1 MKIIGANLG
10 ETENGMI
17 LNDGGICLLNN
28 EKIVITSEERITRK
42 KYAGGFNKSLKRILD
57 SEKIKIED
65 IDLFVFSSCCE
76 LPRKHINIENY
87 DIPNEK
93 IVYIPSHHLS
103 HAYSTYFSSKF
114 DEAIIMVID
123 NEGNIIK
130 DLGERKFY
138 DNELEHMTY
147 YIGKK
152 NKIEFLERDEV
163 LPNQIGIGDAYRYFT
178 HYIGFPS
185 YVYAGK
191 TMGLAPYGDKEK
203 YNNVKIFDFDD
214 ASGKITCRIENMY
227 ENCNDAIKKFFRNNY
242 NIDIISPRTPIDD
255 IKQEYA
261 DLAYLIQKELEEVL
275 IKKVKYLV
283 KKTGIKKL
291 CIAGGVGLNSVAN
304 ARILKETEIEDI
316 FIVPA
321 AGDTGQCLGNM
332 YYGYYDILKGTK
344 RIPFDSAYLG
354 FSYTDTEIEEEIK
367 KYKDIKYTKY
377 KNFNELNK
385 RVAKDIVGGKIIA
398 RFDGRSEFGPRALGN
413 RSILMDP
420 RKPENKDILNKRV
433 KFRESFRPFAPSV
446 LSEYS
451 TEYFDLEQ
459 ESPYM
464 LLVGKVKK
472 PNIIPAVTHVDTS
485 ARIQTVKKED
495 NLNYYDLINE
505 FYMLTGVPVLLNTSF
520 NINGEPIVETPGDA
534 LNSFATTNIDELA
547 IGLYLVEKKVN
558 L

>member
-1 MKIIGANLG
+1 MKIIGANFG
-10 ETENGMI
+10 ETENGML
-17 LNDGGICLLNN
+17 LNDGGICLFNN
-28 EKIVITSEERITRK
+28 GKMVITSEERITRK
-42 KYAGGFNKSLKRILD
+42 KYVGGFNMSLKRLLD
-57 SEKIKIED
+57 SEKLKIED

-76 LPRKHINIENY
+76 LPRKKINIEKYN
-87 DIPNEK
+87 IPSEK

-103 HAYSTYFSSKF
+103 HAYSTYFSSQF

-123 NEGNIIK
+123 NEGNIIN
-130 DLGERKFY
+130 DLGGKKFY

-147 YIGKK
+147 YIGKQ
-152 NKIEFLERDEV
+152 NNIEFLERDDV
-163 LPNQIGIGDAYRYFT
+163 LSNQIGIGDAYRYFT

-191 TMGLAPYGDKEK
+191 TMGLAPYGNKEK
-203 YNNVKIFDFDD
+203 YSNVKIFDFDD
-214 ASGKITCRIENMY
+214 TTGKISCRIENMY
-227 ENCNDAIKKFFRNNY
+227 ENCDNAIKKFFKDNY
-242 NIDIISPRTPIDD
+242 NIDIIEPRTPIDD
-255 IKQEYA
+255 ITQEYA
-261 DLAYLIQKELEEVL
+261 DLAFLIQNELEEIL

-304 ARILKETEIEDI
+304 ARILKETGIEDI

-321 AGDTGQCLGNM
+321 AGDTGQCLGNV
-332 YYGYYDILKGTK
+332 YYGYYDILKETK
-344 RIPFDSAYLG
+344 RIPFSSVYLG
-354 FSYTDTEIEEEIK
+354 FSYNLKEIEKEIK
-367 KYKDIKYTKY
+367 KNKGIKYTKY
-377 KNFNELNK
+377 KEINELNK
-385 RVAKDIVGGKIIA
+385 RVAKDLVDGKIIA

-420 RKPENKDILNKRV
+420 RKAENKDILNKRV

-446 LSEYS
+446 LYEYS

-464 LLVGKVKK
+464 LLVAKVKR
-472 PNIIPAVTHVDTS
+472 PEIIPAVTHIDMS

-495 NLNYYDLINE
+495 NYNYYDLINE

-520 NINGEPIVETPGDA
+520 NINGEPIVETPEDA
-534 LNSFATTNIDELA
+534 LNSFMTTNIDKLA
-547 IGLYLVEKKVN
+547 IGLYLVEKR
-558 L
+558 

>member
-1 MKIIGANLG
+1 MKIIGANFG
-10 ETENGMI
+10 ETENGML
-17 LNDGGICLLNN
+17 LNDGGICLFNN
-28 EKIVITSEERITRK
+28 GKMVITSEERITRK
-42 KYAGGFNKSLKRILD
+42 KYVGGFNMSLKRLLD
-57 SEKIKIED
+57 SEKLKIED

-76 LPRKHINIENY
+76 LPRKKINIEKYN
-87 DIPNEK
+87 IPSEK

-103 HAYSTYFSSKF
+103 HAYSTYFSSQF

-123 NEGNIIK
+123 NEGNIIN
-130 DLGERKFY
+130 DLGGKKFY

-147 YIGKK
+147 YIGKQ
-152 NKIEFLERDEV
+152 NNIEFLERDDV
-163 LPNQIGIGDAYRYFT
+163 LSNQIGIGDAYRYFT

-191 TMGLAPYGDKEK
+191 TMGLAPYGNKEK
-203 YNNVKIFDFDD
+203 YSNVKIFDFDD
-214 ASGKITCRIENMY
+214 TTGKISCRIENMY
-227 ENCNDAIKKFFRNNY
+227 ENCDNAIKKFFKDNY
-242 NIDIISPRTPIDD
+242 NIDIIEPRTPIDD
-255 IKQEYA
+255 ITQEYA
-261 DLAYLIQKELEEVL
+261 DLAFLIQNELEEIL

-304 ARILKETEIEDI
+304 ARILKETGIEDI

-321 AGDTGQCLGNM
+321 AGDTGQCLGNV
-332 YYGYYDILKGTK
+332 YYGYYDILKETK
-344 RIPFDSAYLG
+344 RIPFSSVYLG
-354 FSYTDTEIEEEIK
+354 FSYNLKEIEKEIK
-367 KYKDIKYTKY
+367 KNKGVKYTKY
-377 KNFNELNK
+377 KEINELNK
-385 RVAKDIVGGKIIA
+385 RVAKDLVDGKIIA

-420 RKPENKDILNKRV
+420 RKAENKDILNKRV

-446 LSEYS
+446 LYEYS

-464 LLVGKVKK
+464 LLVAKVKR
-472 PNIIPAVTHVDTS
+472 PEIIPAVTHIDMS

-495 NLNYYDLINE
+495 NYNYYDLINE

-520 NINGEPIVETPGDA
+520 NINGKPIVETPEDA
-534 LNSFATTNIDELA
+534 LNSFMTTNIDKLA
-547 IGLYLVEKKVN
+547 IGLYLVEKR
-558 L
+558 

>member
-1 MKIIGANLG
+1 MKIIGANFG
-10 ETENGMI
+10 KTEDGML

-28 EKIVITSEERITRK
+28 KKIVITSEERVTRK
-42 KYAGGFNKSLKRILD
+42 KYAGGFNKSLKYLLD
-57 SEKIKIED
+57 KEKLKIED

-76 LPRKHINIENY
+76 LPRKQINIEHYN
-87 DIPNEK
+87 IPNEK

-103 HAYSTYFSSKF
+103 HAYSTYFSSQF

-130 DLGERKFY
+130 DLGEKKFY

-147 YIGKK
+147 YIGKQ
-152 NKIEFLERDEV
+152 NKIEFFERDEV

-191 TMGLAPYGDKEK
+191 TMGLAPYGNKEK
-203 YNNVKIFDFDD
+203 YNNVKIFDFDET
-214 ASGKITCRIENMY
+214 SGKITCRIENMY
-227 ENCNDAIKKFFRNNY
+227 ENCNKAISKFFKDNY
-242 NIDIISPRTPIDD
+242 NIDIIEPRTPIDD
-255 IKQEYA
+255 ITQEYA
-261 DLAYLIQKELEEVL
+261 DLAYLIQNELEEIL

-304 ARILKETEIEDI
+304 ARILKETGIEDI

-321 AGDTGQCLGNM
+321 AGDTGQCLGNV
-332 YYGYYDILKGTK
+332 YYGYYDILKETK
-344 RIPFDSAYLG
+344 RIPFSSAYLG
-354 FSYTDTEIEEEIK
+354 FSYSENEIEKEIK
-367 KYKDIKYTKY
+367 KYKDIKCTKY
-377 KNFNELNK
+377 RNINDLNK
-385 RVAKDIVGGKIIA
+385 RVAQDLVDGKIIA

-420 RKPENKDILNKRV
+420 RKAENKDILNKRV

-446 LSEYS
+446 LYEYS

-464 LLVGKVKK
+464 LLVAKVKQPK
-472 PNIIPAVTHVDTS
+472 LIPAVTHVDIS
-485 ARIQTVKKED
+485 ARIQTVTKED
-495 NLNYYDLINE
+495 NYNYYDLINE
-505 FYMLTGVPVLLNTSF
+505 FYILTGVPVILNTSF
-520 NINGEPIVETPGDA
+520 NINGEPIVETPEDA
-534 LNSFATTNIDELA
+534 LNSFMTTNIDELA
-547 IGLYLVEKKVN
+547 IGLYLVEKR
-558 L
+558 

>member
-1 MKIIGANLG
+1 MKIIGANFG
-10 ETENGMI
+10 ETENGML
-17 LNDGGICLLNN
+17 LNDGGICLFNN
-28 EKIVITSEERITRK
+28 GKMVITSEERITRK
-42 KYAGGFNKSLKRILD
+42 KYVGGFNMSLKRLLD
-57 SEKIKIED
+57 SEKLKIED

-76 LPRKHINIENY
+76 LPRKKINIEKYN
-87 DIPNEK
+87 IPSEK

-103 HAYSTYFSSKF
+103 HAYSTYFSSQF

-123 NEGNIIK
+123 NEGNIIN
-130 DLGERKFY
+130 DLGGKKFY

-147 YIGKK
+147 YIGKQ
-152 NKIEFLERDEV
+152 NNIEFLERDDV
-163 LPNQIGIGDAYRYFT
+163 LSNQIGIGDAYRYFT

-191 TMGLAPYGDKEK
+191 TMGLAPYGNKEK
-203 YNNVKIFDFDD
+203 YSNVKIFDFDD
-214 ASGKITCRIENMY
+214 TTGKISCRIENMY
-227 ENCNDAIKKFFRNNY
+227 ENCDNAIKKFFKDNY
-242 NIDIISPRTPIDD
+242 NIDIIEPRTPIDD
-255 IKQEYA
+255 ITQEYA
-261 DLAYLIQKELEEVL
+261 DLAFLIQNELEEIL

-304 ARILKETEIEDI
+304 ARILKETGIEDI

-321 AGDTGQCLGNM
+321 AGDTGQCLGNV
-332 YYGYYDILKGTK
+332 YYGYYDILKETK
-344 RIPFDSAYLG
+344 RIPFSSVYLG
-354 FSYTDTEIEEEIK
+354 FSYNLKEIEKEIK
-367 KYKDIKYTKY
+367 KNKGVKYTKY
-377 KNFNELNK
+377 KEINELNK
-385 RVAKDIVGGKIIA
+385 RVAKDLVDGKIIA

-420 RKPENKDILNKRV
+420 RKAENKDILNKRV

-446 LSEYS
+446 LYEYS

-464 LLVGKVKK
+464 LLVAKVKR
-472 PNIIPAVTHVDTS
+472 PEIIPAVTHIDMS

-495 NLNYYDLINE
+495 NYNYYDLINE

-520 NINGEPIVETPGDA
+520 NINGEPIVETPEDA
-534 LNSFATTNIDELA
+534 LNSFMTTNIDKLA
-547 IGLYLVEKKVN
+547 IGLYLVEKR
-558 L
+558 

>member
-1 MKIIGANLG
+1 MKIIGANFG
-10 ETENGMI
+10 ETENGML
-17 LNDGGICLLNN
+17 LNDGGICLLND

-42 KYAGGFNKSLKRILD
+42 KYAGGFNKGLKRLLD
-57 SEKIKIED
+57 SENLKIED

-76 LPRKHINIENY
+76 LPRKQISIEKYN
-87 DIPNEK
+87 IPNEK

-103 HAYSTYFSSKF
+103 HAYSTYFSSQF

-130 DLGERKFY
+130 DLGKRNFY

-147 YIGKK
+147 YIGKQ

-191 TMGLAPYGDKEK
+191 TMGLAPYGSKEK
-203 YNNVKIFDFDD
+203 YSNVKIFDFDET
-214 ASGKITCRIENMY
+214 SGKITCRIENMY
-227 ENCNDAIKKFFRNNY
+227 ENCNNAIRKFFKDNY
-242 NIDIISPRTPIDD
+242 NIDIIGPRTPIDD
-255 IKQEYA
+255 ITQEYA
-261 DLAYLIQKELEEVL
+261 DLAYLIQNELEEIL

-304 ARILKETEIEDI
+304 ARILKETGIEDI

-321 AGDTGQCLGNM
+321 AGDTGQCLGNV
-332 YYGYYDILKGTK
+332 YYGYYNILKETK
-344 RIPFDSAYLG
+344 RIPFSSAYLG
-354 FSYTDTEIEEEIK
+354 FSYNEKEIEKELK
-367 KYKDIKYTKY
+367 KNKNIKYTKY
-377 KNFNELNK
+377 KEINELNK
-385 RVAKDIVGGKIIA
+385 KVAKDLVDGKIIA

-420 RKPENKDILNKRV
+420 RKAENKDILNKRV
-433 KFRESFRPFAPSV
+433 KFRENFRPFAPSV
-446 LSEYS
+446 LYEYS

-464 LLVGKVKK
+464 LLVAKVKR
-472 PNIIPAVTHVDTS
+472 PEIIPAVTHVDTS

-495 NLNYYDLINE
+495 NYNYYDLINE

-520 NINGEPIVETPGDA
+520 NINGEPIVETPEDA
-534 LNSFATTNIDELA
+534 LNSFMTTNIDKLA
-547 IGLYLVEKKVN
+547 IGLYLVEKR
-558 L
+558 